1 MTNPNGM
8 RIKSFFARSVDDA
21 IQQAR
26 VELGDDAMMLNTRK
40 FAACGDQPGGYEVV
54 FGVAGDAAPAPVTGP
69 DVRKL
74 ILPAAE
80 KPAPVTIAPA
90 PKTAAPAPQRPQ
102 RPERVVATAPV
113 VEKYDELAGELEKLY
128 AQMNEI

>member
-26 VELGDDAMMLNTRK
+26 IELGDDAMMLNTRK
-40 FAACGDQPGGYEVV
+40 FASSGDQPGGYEVV
-54 FGVAGDAAPAPVTGP
+54 FGVAGDAAPAPSTGP

-74 ILPAAE
+74 ILPDAS

-90 PKTAAPAPQRPQ
+90 AVAAKPQRP
-102 RPERVVATAPV
+102 
-113 VEKYDELAGELEKLY
+113 
-128 AQMNEI
+128 